1 VVDVETT
8 GFTPDLERIVEVGVV
23 VLDPSGHEMAS
34 FCTLVDPGCDPGPTH
49 VHGISSEML
58 VGAPSFGAI
67 HPYLAE
73 LLSGR
78 VVVGHNIDHFDL
90 GFMRAECRRLGGEL
104 LVPGSIPSIDTL
116 AVAQHHLGLAGRA
129 RLFECC
135 DRYGLSWDDHHSA
148 LGDARVT
155 GALLG
160 AMRTELGDGALG
172 IADLLSVAHRSAWPG
187 ASGVRPTVRGRT
199 GSLTG

>member
-1 VVDVETT
+1 MVDVETT

-23 VLDPSGHEMAS
+23 VLDPSGHEVAS

-78 VVVGHNIDHFDL
+78 VVVGHNVDHFDL
-90 GFMRAECRRLGGEL
+90 GFMRAECRRLGGER
-104 LVPGSIPSIDTL
+104 PGPRVHPLHRHPGGGPTPS
-116 AVAQHHLGLAGRA
+116 GAG
-129 RLFECC
+129 
-135 DRYGLSWDDHHSA
+135 GPGPA
-148 LGDARVT
+148 LRVLRPLRPVV
-155 GALLG
+155 G
-160 AMRTELGDGALG
+160 RPPQC
-172 IADLLSVAHRSAWPG
+172 PG
-187 ASGVRPTVRGRT
+187 
-199 GSLTG
+199 